1 MIASRPS
8 RRQPDD
14 ECMTVKWN
22 EIINIFSSPRTRQLF
37 FLSFFPYMKMSERIF
52 IFMSSNIIKNNRRTS
67 RYLHKKCSLF
77 ISTFYAMLIMLL
89 IDKGNIFVFNC
100 FFKFNAAAALPT
112 KTTTTTQR
120 CNAQSDPL
128 LTFHLRFRYLI
139 CIVQNRWHLTFHT
152 L

>member
-1 MIASRPS
+1 MIATRPS

-22 EIINIFSSPRTRQLF
+22 EIINIFFFSPDSAALF
-37 FLSFFPYMKMSERIF
+37 TFFPYMKMSERIF

-77 ISTFYAMLIMLL
+77 ISTLYAMLIMLL

-100 FFKFNAAAALPT
+100 FFTSNAAALPSR
-112 KTTTTTQR
+112 TTTTTQR

-128 LTFHLRFRYLI
+128 LTFHLLFRYLI
-139 CIVQNRWHLTFHT
+139 CNVQNRWHLTFYT